1 MKKLIKSMI
10 CLLYIEI
17 DMHRLSCVKFLLD
30 KLESFKK
37 SDLLLENINLKY
49 CDYIN
54 YIVTGIFRKS
64 FNFYDK

>member
-17 DMHRLSCVKFLLD
+17 DMHRLSYVKFLLD

-54 YIVTGIFRKS
+54 YIVTRIFHNS